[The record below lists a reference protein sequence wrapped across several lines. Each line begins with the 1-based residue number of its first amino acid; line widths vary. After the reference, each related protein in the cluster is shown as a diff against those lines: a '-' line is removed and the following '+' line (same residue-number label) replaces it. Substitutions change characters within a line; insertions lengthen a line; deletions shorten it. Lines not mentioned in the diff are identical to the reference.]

1 MRFYSLAWHRLGW
14 SVWIMYAIS
23 TLGLTVVAPVLSVLI
38 ELLVSG
44 GSADPMLLVG
54 KWFTFWA
61 GGVRLFVA
69 GLSQVFRPDFT
80 AKNILGVASGSST
93 GSGGAGVNQVVQ
105 ELGFANLSIGLI
117 GILSLL
123 LPGWLVPAALAGGL
137 FYAFAGAR
145 HISKPHKNAKEM
157 IATVTDLFVAAALLA
172 YVVYALL
179 SGAM

>member
-1 MRFYSLAWHRLGW
+1 
-14 SVWIMYAIS
+14 MYAIS
-23 TLGLTVVAPVLSVLI
+23 TLGLTVVLPVLSVII

-44 GSADPMLLVG
+44 GSTDPMMLIG

-80 AKNILGVASGSST
+80 AKNILGGTSNSG
-93 GSGGAGVNQVVQ
+93 ANLVVQ

-117 GILSLL
+117 GLLSLL
-123 LPGWLVPAALAGGL
+123 LPGWILPAALAGGL
-137 FYAFAGAR
+137 FYALAGAR
-145 HISKPHKNAKEM
+145 HIAKPHKNSKEL

-172 YVVYALL
+172 FVVYPLL
-179 SGAM
+179 SGAV